1 MKERQSTPLP
11 GENMRYAIF
20 VLLFIAMFLHFIR
33 DVGHD
38 QFGPRKGRVFVYRG
52 QYYGIVL
59 PDRVKARSC
68 VAKEAG
74 YIFDFKPVARSP
86 MYIIIN
92 VMPLDKE
99 LPKPLPNMQPL
110 IITNKPLV
118 TEGGSGGPEV
128 TLAGKVTFPGQTLVF
143 SCHYQNEDAG
153 TRDAF
158 WCLKYLETL
167 RPFSPGLRFLET
179 PLPAEAGKELRC

>member
-59 PDRVKARSC
+59 PI
-68 VAKEAG
+68 G
-74 YIFDFKPVARSP
+74 
-86 MYIIIN
+86 
-92 VMPLDKE
+92 
-99 LPKPLPNMQPL
+99 
-110 IITNKPLV
+110 
-118 TEGGSGGPEV
+118 
-128 TLAGKVTFPGQTLVF
+128 
-143 SCHYQNEDAG
+143 
-153 TRDAF
+153 
-158 WCLKYLETL
+158 
-167 RPFSPGLRFLET
+167 
-179 PLPAEAGKELRC
+179 